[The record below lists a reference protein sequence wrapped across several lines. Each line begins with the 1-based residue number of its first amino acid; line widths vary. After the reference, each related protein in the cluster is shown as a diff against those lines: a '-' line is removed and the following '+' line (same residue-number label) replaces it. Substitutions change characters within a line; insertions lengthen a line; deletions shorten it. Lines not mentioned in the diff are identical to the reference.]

1 MLMIDFKE
9 AKSNISGEQHVYMQ
23 LPDKDLEALA
33 KLLNEYIASY
43 YCEQSKHKIS
53 VKLIRNEITNLSHD
67 LRTPLTSILGY
78 MDFLEGDL
86 LTEEQKE
93 AVQVIRRR
101 SYYLNQLVEEL
112 YEYARLENEEYV
124 FKWERIDIYRLLKE
138 HLLEFYPELEKS
150 NIEFQI
156 EFPKEERPI
165 WIMGDINCIKRIL
178 HNLTSNLLKYSG
190 GYAKVILEHNS
201 GHVKVIYKTLQ
212 GELTDYDIKHIFD
225 RNYRKDLSGRE
236 IQGSG
241 LGLTIAKR
249 YTEQMGG
256 RLDAYG
262 DRTFM
267 YLTVYFSFTD
277 SQISDIVQ
285 N

>member
-1 MLMIDFKE
+1 MSILRLTIVNSRSIK
-9 AKSNISGEQHVYMQ
+9 
-23 LPDKDLEALA
+23 
-33 KLLNEYIASY
+33 
-43 YCEQSKHKIS
+43 
-53 VKLIRNEITNLSHD
+53 IRNEITNLSHD

-78 MDFLEGDL
+78 MDYLEGDL

-101 SYYLNQLVEEL
+101 SYYLNLLVEEL

-124 FKWERIDIYRLLKE
+124 FKRERIDIYRLLKE

-150 NIEFQI
+150 KIEFQI
-156 EFPKEERPI
+156 ELSKSERPI

-178 HNLTSNLLKYSG
+178 HNLTSNLIKYSG
-190 GYAKVILEHNS
+190 GYAKVMLEHNS
-201 GHVKVIYKTLQ
+201 DNVKIIYRTLR

-225 RNYRKDLSGRE
+225 RNFRKDLSERKM
-236 IQGSG
+236 QGSG

-256 RLDAYG
+256 RLDVYG
-262 DRTFM
+262 DYTFM
-267 YLTVYFSFTD
+267 YLTVYFNFTD
-277 SQISDIVQ
+277 SKFSDIVQ
-285 N
+285 K